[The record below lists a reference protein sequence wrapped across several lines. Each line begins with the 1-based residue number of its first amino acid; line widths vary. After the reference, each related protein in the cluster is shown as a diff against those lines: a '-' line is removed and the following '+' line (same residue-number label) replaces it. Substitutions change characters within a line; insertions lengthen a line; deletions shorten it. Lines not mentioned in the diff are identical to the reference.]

1 MPLAMLCP
9 RARPTWG
16 HLFPQPS
23 SLYSM
28 RPHSGKD
35 RARDST
41 QGFAGCNDIGA
52 SNSAGSSASS
62 TVPLHWALPW
72 PCLLRAGRCCCHV
85 LPFPAALCLLVCSLC
100 KQVSWAAPRGTPYS
114 AQAFTKIR
122 GYREHGGAHVLV
134 SAQLLHT
141 HMDGTIACSLPA
153 RATKANQGHPA
164 LLPPAQQ
171 ECIRCPQPQLN
182 LVAAEPP

>member
-1 MPLAMLCP
+1 MTPRRALRGAMTLVQATVQAAVQAALCP
-9 RARPTWG
+9 CTGLSHG
-16 HLFPQPS
+16 HVC
-23 SLYSM
+23 
-28 RPHSGKD
+28 SG
-35 RARDST
+35 
-41 QGFAGCNDIGA
+41 QAG
-52 SNSAGSSASS
+52 
-62 TVPLHWALPW
+62 
-72 PCLLRAGRCCCHV
+72 
-85 LPFPAALCLLVCSLC
+85 AAAVCCLLVCSLC
-100 KQVSWAAPRGTPYS
+100 KHVSWAAPRGTPYS